1 MTKRIWNDVGNIWI
15 NVTLEAEF
23 DIMKHN
29 IRVKGEH
36 RIMFESTY
44 ELGLNPYSLDDS
56 DLTIL
61 FSGQSQ
67 TKPLHK
73 IGPRVYDYYLIHYIL
88 QGKGTFVTEGISYPL
103 RRGDSFIIQPEQ
115 LVSYQSDES
124 APWKYVWVAFKGDG
138 CEKLLKEAEIDSSP
152 VITDSTL
159 SNDIPNLM
167 HSIRHTF
174 QKKEAFSHLKA
185 KGYLYLLLAEYREK
199 MNGNEKATMVAKQEP
214 PLVKQIIHYLSSQY
228 TYPVSIAKMAE
239 DLGYHRAYLSR
250 IFKQETGMAP
260 SAFLQKLRIDKGKQL
275 LRERHDLTI
284 EQVAY
289 SVGLHDPLYFSRQFR
304 RHYHLSPSQYR
315 QQFQEG

>member
-199 MNGNEKATMVAKQEP
+199 MNGNEKATMVAKARTPFGETDHS
-214 PLVKQIIHYLSSQY
+214 LLILTVYVSCIHCQ
-228 TYPVSIAKMAE
+228 
-239 DLGYHRAYLSR
+239 DGGR
-250 IFKQETGMAP
+250 
-260 SAFLQKLRIDKGKQL
+260 
-275 LRERHDLTI
+275 
-284 EQVAY
+284 
-289 SVGLHDPLYFSRQFR
+289 FR
-304 RHYHLSPSQYR
+304 LP
-315 QQFQEG
+315 